1 MSWFWVAFKSTNVF
15 AAASTLV
22 NRLGGGAGLDL
33 HANIHAK
40 PPTKI
45 ARTQRLTSETYFIFP
60 KKTMLKHSMKRQREH
75 PMSFGLYQFKFAT
88 IKN

>member
-1 MSWFWVAFKSTNVF
+1 MSWFWVAFKSTKAF
-15 AAASTLV
+15 AAASNLV
-22 NRLGGGAGLDL
+22 DGLGGAGLDL

-45 ARTQRLTSETYFIFP
+45 VRTQRLTSETYFIFP

-75 PMSFGLYQFKFAT
+75 PMSFGLYQSKFAP